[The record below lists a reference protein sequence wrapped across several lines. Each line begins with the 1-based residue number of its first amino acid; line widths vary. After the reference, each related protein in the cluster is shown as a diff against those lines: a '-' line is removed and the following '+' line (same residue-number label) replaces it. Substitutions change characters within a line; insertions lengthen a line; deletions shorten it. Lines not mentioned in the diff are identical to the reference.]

1 MNYEKLLNILFDG
14 NTLVID
20 KTKEAIKVIFN
31 ETEID
36 VTTQFGHESNQNLK
50 KKTTRLDRPILVFNI
65 LKIDL
70 RF

>member
-50 KKTTRLDRPILVFNI
+50 KKPLDL
-65 LKIDL
+65 IDQFL
-70 RF
+70 CSIF